1 MTSSSGAR
9 PGLTLAAVA
18 LVQFMVSL
26 DLSVVNVG
34 LPQIAAGLG
43 FGAVGLTWVIHAYA
57 LTFGGLLL
65 LGGKAADR
73 YGRKRILLLGLG
85 LFGLSSLLGGFAQ
98 EPGHLVAARAAQG
111 VGAAALAPA
120 ALALLTATFPAGRA
134 RIKAFGA
141 WSAANAAG
149 GALGVLMGGVLTEY
163 ANWRWVMFVNVPMAA
178 CALALAWR
186 GIAGGPPTARGG
198 RPDVLGAVLVTA
210 GMTLLV
216 FGVVRT
222 DRYAWTSPV
231 TLTTLAVA
239 AALLAAFVRVELTTS
254 REPLIRLGLFANRSV
269 AGANASVLLIGAAM
283 TSAFYFVSLYLQQV
297 LGTGPARTGMMFL
310 PFALALVAGSVLAVK
325 LGYRL
330 APRTLVVTGGLLAAA
345 GLAWFGLISPDGG
358 FTTDVLGPSLLTGS
372 GFGLCLG
379 PVVSLAT
386 AGVAPHESGAAAGL
400 LNSSRQIGASL
411 GLAVLGAAAHHRTGG
426 TVTPGTL
433 NDGYALGL
441 TLGAAL
447 VIAAVLVALAVLRRT
462 GPPPRAGQSDAEGAA
477 GADAA
482 GAQDA
487 GANVAG
493 LLRPYYARFAA
504 VVTLQVIGALAG
516 LMPLL
521 AVAELGRTLL
531 APGPVDHGHVR
542 TVVVAGAAGLFLR
555 LLFTAASSG
564 IGHVVDGQVQ
574 LTFRRQLAA
583 QLGRV
588 PIGWFSRRR
597 TGELAKVVGED
608 VSAVH
613 PFIAHT
619 PGELVSAFVVPL
631 ASLIYLFTVDWRL
644 TLITLIPVVLAV
656 ALVPLMMT
664 PTRLR
669 EQEDFDAAMGRISSS
684 VVEFVQGISV
694 VKAFGGS
701 GRAHRGFRTAVDDFV
716 GSFLRMVRGLAG
728 IAAGM
733 QVALS
738 PPFVLLAVLIGGTA
752 LITTGGMAPAD
763 LLPFLLLGL
772 GLTAPVAALG
782 HGFDDVQAARRAV
795 GRIRKVLTV
804 RSLPE
809 PAHPV
814 APQGHRLELRD
825 VRFGYEADHEVLR
838 GVDLVLEPGTT
849 TALVG
854 PSGSGKSTLVQLL
867 PRFFDPTHGSVTLGG
882 VDLRELGSRELY
894 QNVSFVFQ
902 DVRLLRASVADNI
915 ALAVP
920 HADLDDVVR
929 AARLANVHDRIL
941 ELPRGYESVIGEDAG
956 LSGGEAQRIALARAL
971 LADTPVLVLDEATA
985 FADPQTER
993 AVRRALA
1000 TLGGDRTILVVA
1012 HRPETI
1018 ADADT
1023 VVMLDD
1029 GVVVER
1035 GTPAELLARHGRFAA
1050 FWQARRS
1057 AFADRTE
1064 AHSGV
1069 PQGGGPR

>member
-9 PGLTLAAVA
+9 PGLTLAVVA

-26 DLSVVNVG
+26 DLSVVNLG
-34 LPQIAAGLG
+34 LPRIAAGLG
-43 FGAVGLTWVIHAYA
+43 FSAVGLTWVIHAYA

-120 ALALLTATFPAGRA
+120 TLALLTATFPAGKA

-186 GIAGGPPTARGG
+186 GVAAGPPAARGG
-198 RPDVLGAVLVTA
+198 RPDVLGAVLATA
-210 GMTLLV
+210 GVTLLV

-239 AALLAAFVRVELTTS
+239 TVLLAAFVRVELTTS

-283 TSAFYFVSLYLQQV
+283 TSAFYFASLYLQQV

-330 APRTLVVTGGLLAAA
+330 APRTLVVIGGLLAAA

-358 FTTDVLGPSLLTGS
+358 FTTDVLGPSLLTGG

-379 PVVSLAT
+379 PVASLAT

-441 TLGAAL
+441 ALGAAL

-462 GPPPRAGQSDAEGAA
+462 GPPKRVGRTDGDGA
-477 GADAA
+477 
-482 GAQDA
+482 A

-493 LLRPYYARFAA
+493 LLRPHYARFAA

-516 LMPLL
+516 LVPLL

-542 TVVVAGAAGLFLR
+542 MVVSAGAAGLFLR

-564 IGHVVDGQVQ
+564 IGHVVDGRVQ
-574 LTFRRQLAA
+574 LAFRRQLAA
-583 QLGRV
+583 RLGRV

-631 ASLIYLFTVDWRL
+631 ASLVYLFNVDWRL

-795 GRIRKVLTV
+795 GRIREVLTV

-825 VRFGYEADHEVLR
+825 VRFGYDADHEVLR

-894 QNVSFVFQ
+894 RNVSFVFQ

-1035 GTPAELLARHGRFAA
+1035 GAPAELLARHGRFAA
-1050 FWQARRS
+1050 FWRAHRS
-1057 AFADRTE
+1057 AVADRTE
-1064 AHSGV
+1064 AHSGAA
-1069 PQGGGPR
+1069 QGGGPR